1 MIVFM
6 FDGSFE
12 GFLTSIFESY
22 YAIKK
27 PNMLIRSED
36 YDKYYNLIDEFI
48 TIATDMS
55 KSDKVFKALKEK
67 FTKEAFAK
75 IYYSYLSSEENV
87 YTTLYHFI
95 VLGFKLGKTIDM
107 HLNNDIVREVNT
119 ISRKV
124 TLEKHRFLGFV
135 RFKKLTEDFYYSSI
149 EPDNNILPLIAP
161 HFVNRFKEQNFIIHD
176 LSRNIAIF
184 YDKKQWVIRDFNIA
198 QSKGLLTYSEV
209 DNYDLLWKN
218 YYSNLSIE
226 ERENSKLQK
235 RMMPARYWS
244 HLTEL
249 Q

>member
-12 GFLTSIFESY
+12 GFLTAIFESY
-22 YAIKK
+22 YGIKK
-27 PNMLIRSED
+27 PNMLIRIED
-36 YDKYYNLIDEFI
+36 CDKYYNLIDEFI
-48 TIATDMS
+48 TIATDLS
-55 KSDKVFKALKEK
+55 KSDRVFKALKEK
-67 FTKEAFAK
+67 FTKEAFTK
-75 IYYSYLSSEENV
+75 IYYCFLSSEEAA
-87 YTTLYHFI
+87 YTTVYNFI

-107 HLNNDIVREVNT
+107 YLNNDIVREVNI

-124 TLEKHRFLGFV
+124 SLEQHRYLGFV
-135 RFKKLTEDFYYSSI
+135 RFKKLSEDFYYSSI
-149 EPDNNILPLIAP
+149 EPDHNILPLIAT

-184 YDKKQWVIRDFNIA
+184 YDKIQWVISDFNIA
-198 QSKGLLTYSEV
+198 QSKELLTFSEI